1 MNTLKEMLLAKQ
13 ETLRSKL
20 NESKSMSHPTSKGD
34 NSEDGWMNFIKEML
48 PNKYGIC
55 KGFVIDYLGN
65 VSEQIDIIIYDAL
78 YSPYIMS
85 SSTKEIYVPAEA
97 VYAVIEV
104 KQQINKNY
112 LKYANDKV
120 ESVKKLKRTSRGVM
134 VAGEKRPKRKLTD
147 ILGIILAKETGIKR
161 DATLKKYLEEL
172 KNINIVCALDEYT
185 VLCERKEANLEMK
198 KTNENEAILGLYFY
212 LNNELYELGTVA
224 GIDIREYANTLD
236 SFNFNTEEDFRGNE

>member
-1 MNTLKEMLLAKQ
+1 MNQLKKMLLSKQ
-13 ETLRSKL
+13 DTLRSKL
-20 NESKSMSHPTSKGD
+20 NESKSMAHPTSQGD
-34 NSEDGWMNFIKEML
+34 NSEEGWLDFIKEML

-85 SSTKEIYVPAEA
+85 SSIKEIYVPAEA

-104 KQQINKNY
+104 KPKITKNY
-112 LKYANDKV
+112 LEYANDKV

-134 VAGEKRPKRKLTD
+134 VAGVKKPKRELTD
-147 ILGIILAKETGIKR
+147 ILGIILAKETGIKKE
-161 DATLKKYLEEL
+161 ATLKKYLEEL
-172 KNINIVCALDEYT
+172 KNINIVCALDAYT
-185 VLCERKEANLEMK
+185 ILCARENADLQIK

-236 SFNFNTEEDFRGNE
+236 SFDFNTEEDFRGNE